1 MYAIKKYNLWGWEIP
16 EGMHKVTEKIYMATI
31 WNKFTEGV
39 MGKRCYPNF
48 GNERSLISKQ
58 CINII
63 VNEVFSHRAI
73 VNSDTALPIY
83 WNWTIKEMIVT
94 SWKWSFSLLEQE
106 FTDSKGFQMGGAAVQ
121 NPDHPTGTSG
131 NGLCTWPVQ
140 KFNNTSRV
148 SDDRSVPLGNHSPS
162 FSFPLTSFSPSSCMT
177 LDLPKNLFKRSY

>member
-1 MYAIKKYNLWGWEIP
+1 MQLKNIIFEVERSQKECTKWQ
-16 EGMHKVTEKIYMATI
+16 KKIYMATL

-48 GNERSLISKQ
+48 GNECSLISKQ
-58 CINII
+58 SINTI

-106 FTDSKGFQMGGAAVQ
+106 FTDSKGFQMVV
-121 NPDHPTGTSG
+121 DY
-131 NGLCTWPVQ
+131 
-140 KFNNTSRV
+140 
-148 SDDRSVPLGNHSPS
+148 S
-162 FSFPLTSFSPSSCMT
+162 FRNQYELIFS
-177 LDLPKNLFKRSY
+177 LIQIDGFI